1 MFSGIMNKI
10 SQKVG
15 GCSLQIEIVLASVVV
30 QIPFWVLQIIGH
42 GDHKFPFASDSPP
55 VFIFYD
61 FEPTF

>member
-15 GCSLQIEIVLASVVV
+15 GCSLQIEIVLANVVV

-55 VFIFYD
+55 IFIFYGL
-61 FEPTF
+61 EPMF

>member
-15 GCSLQIEIVLASVVV
+15 GCSLQIEILLASVVV
-30 QIPFWVLQIIGH
+30 QIPLWVLQIIGH

-55 VFIFYD
+55 IFIFYG

>member
-10 SQKVG
+10 SQKAG

-55 VFIFYD
+55 VFIFYG

>member
-1 MFSGIMNKI
+1 MNKI

-15 GCSLQIEIVLASVVV
+15 GCFLKIEIVFASVVV
-30 QIPFWVLQIIGH
+30 QILFWVLQIIGH

-55 VFIFYD
+55 IFIFYG